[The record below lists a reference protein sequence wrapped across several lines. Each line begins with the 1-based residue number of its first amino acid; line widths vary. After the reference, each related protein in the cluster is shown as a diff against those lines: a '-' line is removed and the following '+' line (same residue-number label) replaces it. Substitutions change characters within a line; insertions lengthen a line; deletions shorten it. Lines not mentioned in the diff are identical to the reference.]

1 MVQAEAWLHGRDT
14 VTPADMPALVNY
26 LWDKPEQVETVAE
39 TIRRL
44 TENPLGDQIDAI
56 LAAAYQAQQIF
67 EDAADKNH
75 ALLTLR
81 GELLSAYEQGV
92 SLKDGLVEN
101 DAAIVSVDGLTAT
114 LESISREAHAKTS
127 FTYVPLEELKIY
139 RQMSA

>member
-1 MVQAEAWLHGRDT
+1 M
-14 VTPADMPALVNY
+14 
-26 LWDKPEQVETVAE
+26 
-39 TIRRL
+39 
-44 TENPLGDQIDAI
+44 
-56 LAAAYQAQQIF
+56 
-67 EDAADKNH
+67 
-75 ALLTLR
+75 
-81 GELLSAYEQGV
+81 SAYEQGV